1 MLKKLLKNHALAFAS
16 ASLLLASNA
25 VLAGG
30 DAEAGKSKS
39 ATCVSCHG
47 ADGISAIPSNP
58 NLAGQVSGYI
68 ASQLQAFKSGERK
81 NAVMSGM
88 VAGLS
93 DQDMLDIDA
102 YYASLESAKGRI
114 SEQDKEQALEGER
127 IYRGGFAEHDIPA
140 CMGCHSPTGHGVPTN
155 FPHIAGQ
162 HRSYLESQLLAFKK
176 GERKGYNDMMSDIA
190 FKLSEQQIKQLSIYM
205 SGLQ

>member
-1 MLKKLLKNHALAFAS
+1 MLKKLLKTPALAFA
-16 ASLLLASNA
+16 ATSLLLASNA
-25 VLAGG
+25 VFASG

-39 ATCVSCHG
+39 ATCASCHG

-176 GERKGYNDMMSDIA
+176 GERKGYSDMMSDIA